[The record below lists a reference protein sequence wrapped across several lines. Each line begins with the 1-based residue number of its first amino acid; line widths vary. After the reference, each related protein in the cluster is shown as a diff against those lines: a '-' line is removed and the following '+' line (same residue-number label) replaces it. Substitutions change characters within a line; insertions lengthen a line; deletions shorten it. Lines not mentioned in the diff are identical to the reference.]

1 MAGEVMTSPTPST
14 ERSFKGGPVLWAL
27 FSFAGR
33 MKRLDFLLASLGLA
47 IGHVVLVILALAVTR
62 GGMKD
67 PSGYAV
73 RGIIDLALFW
83 PSAAIAA
90 KRGHDRNRPAARSI
104 LVIGLIYGA
113 GVAMGY
119 LFDAGLRNTGGAC
132 ALFAL
137 VGWVYVVIDYGLID
151 GTPET
156 NPYGPSPRFPARPG
170 AGDHLASVFD

>member
-1 MAGEVMTSPTPST
+1 M
-14 ERSFKGGPVLWAL
+14 LWAL

-104 LVIGLIYGA
+104 PVIGLIYGA

>member
-1 MAGEVMTSPTPST
+1 MAGRVMTSPKRST
-14 ERSFKGGPVLWAL
+14 ERSLASGSSLWAL

-33 MKRLDFLLASLGLA
+33 MKRLDFLLASLALA

-73 RGIIDLALFW
+73 RGIIDLALLW

-104 LVIGLIYGA
+104 LLIGLVYGA
-113 GVAMGY
+113 GAAMGY
-119 LFDAGLRNTGGAC
+119 LLDAGLRNVGGAC
-132 ALFAL
+132 GLFAL
-137 VGWVYVVIDYGLID
+137 AGWVYVFIDYGLID
-151 GTPET
+151 GTPGT
-156 NPYGPSPRFPARPG
+156 NPYGPSPRFAARPG
-170 AGDHLASVFD
+170 VGDHLAGVFD

>member
-1 MAGEVMTSPTPST
+1 M
-14 ERSFKGGPVLWAL
+14 LWAI

-47 IGHVVLVILALAVTR
+47 IGHVVLVILGLAVTR
-62 GGMKD
+62 EGMKD

-90 KRGHDRNRPAARSI
+90 KRGHDRNRPAVRSVM
-104 LVIGLIYGA
+104 LIGLVYGA

-119 LFDAGLRNTGGAC
+119 LFDAGLRNIGGAC

-137 VGWVYVVIDYGLID
+137 AGWVYVFIEYGLID
-151 GTPET
+151 GTPGT
-156 NPYGPSPRFPARPG
+156 NPYGPSPRFSARPG
-170 AGDHLASVFD
+170 VGDHLAGVFD